1 MNSVGVKVL
10 CLRREGEAT
19 LSVII
24 LNSRQKGEKEWILQA
39 LSAYKAVSYS
49 GSRALVQACQL

>member
-1 MNSVGVKVL
+1 VL